1 VNWKQTIKRLWSGAG
16 LGALLVVA
24 VGLALLL
31 VDCRPAV
38 FLAHLSYDMPFRH
51 RPKAPPPEEV
61 VLVYLDDE
69 SFRSLGQP
77 YVGPWDRGLYARLLE
92 RLTAE
97 KARAVSFDIL
107 FSDPNVQYPEGDAR
121 FAQAIK
127 ANGRVVL
134 AGDYEPAA
142 GGGWTLIRGVPAFY
156 DAAAGCGM
164 TQMTPDQDFV
174 VRRHFHVPE
183 DRDYDLYSSLSWELA
198 RVSGAKIA
206 QEPQQRYAERWINYY
221 GPPGTI
227 PNISFQLA
235 LQTNDLICPVGF
247 FSNKIVLVGSS
258 LKTLSANERKD
269 ELRTPYTKDS
279 FCPAVDIHATQL
291 LNLLRGDWLT
301 RTRLSTEIVLVTL
314 AGIFFGYGLSL
325 FRPLPAMLMAV
336 GGGLLVAM
344 IAQFFFTQARLWFPW
359 MIVVAVQ
366 IPVALLWSV
375 VCNSVRLYVQ
385 NRLYEQSL
393 RMYLPPNLVKKFA
406 HNRELLKPGAEK
418 HLLTLLF
425 SDIADFSSLS
435 EGMDPDE
442 LAGLMNAYFQ
452 AAVGECIHKTD
463 GTVVKYI
470 GDAIFAFWNAPELQA
485 DHAFRA
491 CEAALRF
498 LELNGREIRGRRLRT
513 RLGLHTGIANVGN
526 FGSEERVDYTAL
538 GENVNVASRLEGLNK
553 YFGTECLISGQTKAA
568 IGDRL
573 VTRPLGSVRLK
584 GFASLVEVHELL
596 GWPERVMEGRKMREV
611 FAQALNNYEQ
621 RNLEFAEIGFRQ
633 VLEMSPNDG
642 PAQFFLKQIQ
652 EKYEGDPSDEW
663 ATFTV
668 LKEK

>member
-1 VNWKQTIKRLWSGAG
+1 VTWKQTIKQTWRGAG
-16 LGALLVVA
+16 IGALLAVA
-24 VGLALLL
+24 SGLALLL
-31 VDCRPAV
+31 VDCRPGV
-38 FLAHLSYDMPFRH
+38 FLAHLSYDIPFRH
-51 RPKAPPPEEV
+51 RPAVQPPEEV
-61 VLVYLDDE
+61 VLVYLDDD
-69 SFRSLGQP
+69 SFQSLGQP
-77 YVGPWDRGLYARLLE
+77 YDRPWDRGLYARLLE

-97 KARAVSFDIL
+97 KARAVGIDIL
-107 FSDPNVQYPEGDAR
+107 FSDPNTDFPDGDAR

-134 AGDYEPAA
+134 GGDYEPSA
-142 GGGWTLIRGVPAFY
+142 GGGWTLYRGLPDFS
-156 DAAAGCGM
+156 DAAAACGM
-164 TQMTPDQDFV
+164 TQVMPDQDFV

-183 DRDYDLYSSLSWELA
+183 SKDYDLYSSLGWELA
-198 RVSGAKIA
+198 KVSGARIA
-206 QEPQQRYAERWINYY
+206 QDPQQRYVERWINYY

-227 PNISFQLA
+227 PNISFHLA
-235 LQTNDLICPVGF
+235 LETNDFCPAGF
-247 FSNKIVLVGSS
+247 FSNKVVVIGSS
-258 LKTLSANERKD
+258 LKTLSANDRKD
-269 ELRTPYTKDS
+269 ELRTPFTKDG
-279 FCPAVDIHATQL
+279 FCPAVDIHASQL

-301 RTRLSTEIVLVTL
+301 RTGRSTEIILLVLTGVL
-314 AGIFFGYGLSL
+314 FGYGLSL
-325 FRPLPAMLMAV
+325 FRPPAATLLAA
-336 GGGLLVAM
+336 GGGLLVAV
-344 IAQFFFTQARLWFPW
+344 IAQFLFTNARLWFPW
-359 MIVVAVQ
+359 MIIVAVQ
-366 IPVALLWSV
+366 LPIALFWSIIF
-375 VCNSVRLYVQ
+375 NSVRLYVQ

-418 HLLTLLF
+418 HLLTLMF
-425 SDIADFSSLS
+425 SDIADFTSLS

-498 LELNGREIRGRRLRT
+498 LELNGREIRGHQLHT

-584 GFASLVEVHELL
+584 GFESLVEVHELL
-596 GWPERVMEGRKMREV
+596 GWPERAEEWRALLEV

-621 RNLEFAEIGFRQ
+621 RNLEFADIGFRQ
-633 VLEMSPNDG
+633 VLEMKPNDG

-652 EKYEGDPSDEW
+652 ERYKGDPSDEW